1 MGFRGMAKKGTGIAL
16 DIGTT
21 TIAALSVDLSS
32 GRELKTASAPNP
44 QVRWGAD
51 LLSRVN
57 AIASEPALLKELRT
71 ALVSACNGIIGSIAD
86 AGDVKEITAAGNT
99 VMEHILLNVSPAPL
113 GKVPYKPAF
122 KEARRVS
129 AARAGFDVGDGVELY
144 TFPII
149 GGFVGGDAVAVALSL
164 GMERTDK
171 TILAIDI
178 GTNSEIMLSAKGAMT
193 ATSAAA
199 GPAFEASEL
208 SSGMTAAPGAIQGVE
223 IDGDHVALDVI
234 GGVAAKGVCGSG
246 LVAGATALIRAGVI
260 DPSGR
265 IKDSAEIDNNLSMRI
280 KSDGDENRFI
290 LFKGAEGE
298 ISFTQKD
305 IRALQVAKSAIR
317 AGVSILLKKAALP
330 AAEVDAVYI
339 AGAFGSKLDERGLSA
354 IGLIDDAW
362 IGHIEFVGD
371 AALKG
376 AAMAL
381 SDTAKSRAEELARD
395 VKYVSLSGSKH
406 FEGEFISNMNF
417 PPQRGG

>member
-1 MGFRGMAKKGTGIAL
+1 MAKKGTGIAL

-21 TIAALSVDLSS
+21 TIAALSVDLST
-32 GRELKTASAPNP
+32 GAELKTASVPNP
-44 QVRWGAD
+44 QVRWGPD

-57 AIASEPALLKELRT
+57 AIAGEPALLKELS
-71 ALVSACNGIIGSIAD
+71 AELVSACNGIIASIAD

-122 KEARRVS
+122 KEARRLS
-129 AARAGFDVGDGVELY
+129 AAQAGFDVGREVELY
-144 TFPII
+144 TFPLI

-164 GMERTDK
+164 GMERTERI
-171 TILAIDI
+171 ILAIDI
-178 GTNSEIMLSAKGAMT
+178 GTNSEIMFSAKGALT

-208 SSGMTAAPGAIQGVE
+208 SSGMTAAPGAIRGVE
-223 IDGDHVALDVI
+223 IDGDHVTLDVI

-246 LVAGATALIRAGVI
+246 LVAGAAALIRAGVI
-260 DPSGR
+260 EASGR
-265 IKDSAEIDNNLSMRI
+265 IKDSTEIDNNLSTRI
-280 KSDGDENRFI
+280 KSDGEENRFI
-290 LFKGAEGE
+290 LFKGASAE
-298 ISFTQKD
+298 ITFTQKD

-317 AGVSILLKKAALP
+317 AGVSILLKKAGLRNDQV
-330 AAEVDAVYI
+330 EAVYI
-339 AGAFGSKLDERGLSA
+339 AGAFGSKLDPGGLSA

-362 IGHIEFVGD
+362 ADKIEFIGD

-376 AAMAL
+376 AALAL
-381 SDTAKSRAEELARD
+381 SDTAKSSAEELARS

-406 FEGEFISNMNF
+406 FEGEFISNMDF
-417 PPQRGG
+417 PPQRGV